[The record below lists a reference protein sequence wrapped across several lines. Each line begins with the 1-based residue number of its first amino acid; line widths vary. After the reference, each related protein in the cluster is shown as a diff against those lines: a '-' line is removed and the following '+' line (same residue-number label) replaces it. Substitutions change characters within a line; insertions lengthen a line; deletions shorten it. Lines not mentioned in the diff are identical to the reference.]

1 MEQYF
6 DQLRNFTL
14 MRKRESHDLALNTTI
29 ALLLST
35 ENPPQVRIPET
46 LLTGYHSSG
55 PALLYTGSRGVTAV
69 CPATGQHLS
78 DFLSVCGFAQR
89 AEFRTPFCLAKQDT
103 AFVLM
108 DTLGV
113 SSLWHKCTSQGKKL
127 ILQKFILS
135 QGNRQLLAHA
145 TWKLGAVSYLLFANK
160 HPHCDQGP
168 FIKLISTVSIEQ
180 RFLTAPME
188 AERVTEAPN
197 TVQMDSMLQELS
209 FRLKH
214 YFRKGS
220 FSDVVEF
227 GAEFVLDTEGNWVL
241 IRLLYYDLN
250 RKAQNI
256 SGKKLHRQM
265 TKSNPGSRGAST
277 ATSSK
282 RPSQRRPT
290 PTSFSALVFPVS
302 PLELKQITK
311 LYRPNR
317 QHSRSSMLRPS
328 LRSSFKSAHHSPS
341 ILNRTVTAEHPEE
354 EQKHLNLL
362 PIFQFPTPRRG
373 RDAEE
378 EELMSCSVG
387 ERVGLIKKH
396 IARQNN
402 SLYMRIHY
410 QNELPEHRMM
420 KELYKNTIE
429 KAVTEMERLRVNA
442 KAARESLALLKAN
455 KEHV

>member
-14 MRKRESHDLALNTTI
+14 MKKRESDDLALSTTI
-29 ALLLST
+29 ALLLDT
-35 ENPPQVRIPET
+35 ENPAQVRIPET

-55 PALLYTGSRGVTAV
+55 PALLYTGSRGVTAI

-108 DTLGV
+108 DTLAV
-113 SSLWHKCTSQGKKL
+113 SSLWHKCTAQGKKL

-135 QGNRQLLAHA
+135 QGKRQLLAHA
-145 TWKLGAVSYLLFANK
+145 TWKSGTFSYLFFVNK
-160 HPHCDQGP
+160 HPHCDEGP
-168 FIKLISTVSIEQ
+168 YIKLISAITIEQ
-180 RFLTAPME
+180 RFLTVPTSSDK
-188 AERVTEAPN
+188 VTESPN
-197 TVQMDSMLQELS
+197 TPQLDSMLQELAL
-209 FRLKH
+209 RLKH
-214 YFRKGS
+214 HFRKGS
-220 FSDVVEF
+220 FSDLLEF
-227 GAEFVLDTEGNWVL
+227 AAGFVLDIEGNWVL

-250 RKAQNI
+250 RKAKAM

-277 ATSSK
+277 ACSSK
-282 RPSQRRPT
+282 GPSQRRVT

-311 LYRPNR
+311 LYRHNR
-317 QHSRSSMLRPS
+317 QHTRSSILRPS
-328 LRSSFKSAHHSPS
+328 IRSSVKSTPHSS
-341 ILNRTVTAEHPEE
+341 FLNRTITTEHLES
-354 EQKHLNLL
+354 EQKHFNLL

-373 RDAEE
+373 REPDDEG
-378 EELMSCSVG
+378 LMNCTVG
-387 ERVGLIKKH
+387 ERVGIVRKH

-410 QNELPEHRMM
+410 QNELPEQRMM
-420 KELYKNTIE
+420 KEIYKSTID

-442 KAARESLALLKAN
+442 RLARESFALLKAN
-455 KEHV
+455 KKQV